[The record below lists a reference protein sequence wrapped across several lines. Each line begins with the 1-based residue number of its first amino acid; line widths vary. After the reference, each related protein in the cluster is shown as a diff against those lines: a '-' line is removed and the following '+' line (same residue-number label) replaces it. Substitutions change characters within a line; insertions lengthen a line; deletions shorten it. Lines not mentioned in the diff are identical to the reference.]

1 MKQQHILL
9 ISAFCASA
17 LHAIDLP
24 LIPAEKAVI
33 EQIATLEGIELDL
46 AAKPGFSARAAAE
59 ALVSLGFAKGDL
71 ASVTIQAKD
80 SEKRAVTLTHDKAG
94 HVLAFTGNGPW
105 LRNDG
110 LKLLTGLPELRII
123 RLDHNTPVPKS
134 GVDEALYSGAGF
146 AALKDSKLAIVKI
159 GHAFDDSGMK
169 ALASIPSLRRIDIG
183 HSKVTDAGIAALA
196 GHPNLEEA
204 SFSPMGAPKITN
216 KTLAVLA
223 TLPKLQRIGMNE
235 TFVTYADGFEH
246 LKPLQGRLKSVELVQ
261 SLVLPTDV
269 EKLKA
274 DHPGLDVK
282 TSTMAEV
289 AEKTYRRNQ
298 LLKWASPEAVA
309 YLKANEGK

>member
-1 MKQQHILL
+1 MKTIATILL
-9 ISAFCASA
+9 LSLTAA
-17 LHAIDLP
+17 HAIELP

-33 EQIATLEGIELDL
+33 EQIAALEGIELAL
-46 AAKPGFSARAAAE
+46 AAKPGFSARSAAE

-71 ASVTIQAKD
+71 ASVTVQAKD
-80 SEKRAVTLTHDKAG
+80 AEKRAVTVTHDQAG
-94 HVLAFTGNGPW
+94 HVLALTGNGPW

-110 LKLLTGLPELRII
+110 LILLTGLPELRLI

-134 GVDEALYSGAGF
+134 DVNPALYSGAGF
-146 AALKDSKLAIVKI
+146 SALKDSKLAIVKI

-169 ALASIPSLRRIDIG
+169 ALAGISGLRRIEIG
-183 HSKVTDAGIAALA
+183 HSKVTDAGIAALRQ
-196 GHPNLEEA
+196 HPSLEEA
-204 SFSPMGAPKITN
+204 SFSPMGSPKITN

-246 LKPLQGRLKSVELVQ
+246 LKPLKGRLKAVALVQ
-261 SLVLPTDV
+261 SLVLPADV

-274 DHPGLDVK
+274 DHPGLEVK
-282 TSTMAEV
+282 TSPMAEV
-289 AEKTYRRNQ
+289 AEKAFRRAQ
-298 LLKWASPEAVA
+298 LLKWASPEAVE